1 MHNNSCLV
9 QIFAVQTIFVVSDC
23 CCCRFDLRCCFDGT
37 PKREPLCCF
46 CEKVGIVLPLEYLS
60 YVKYRML
67 DLVGE
72 SFCTNVFDRDTLQQS
87 IMKGRCFC
95 EKCVL
100 EKIRSFIKTESEID
114 ATVLW
119 WGGYVSVRGA
129 ESKLMCPSKAFNG
142 EVLQQNDQ
150 DCSVIALFR
159 PNAAAVVT
167 LFDDDKS
174 WRL

>member
-1 MHNNSCLV
+1 M
-9 QIFAVQTIFVVSDC
+9 
-23 CCCRFDLRCCFDGT
+23 
-37 PKREPLCCF
+37 
-46 CEKVGIVLPLEYLS
+46 
-60 YVKYRML
+60 
-67 DLVGE
+67 
-72 SFCTNVFDRDTLQQS
+72 
-87 IMKGRCFC
+87 
-95 EKCVL
+95 
-100 EKIRSFIKTESEID
+100 
-114 ATVLW
+114 
-119 WGGYVSVRGA
+119 RGA